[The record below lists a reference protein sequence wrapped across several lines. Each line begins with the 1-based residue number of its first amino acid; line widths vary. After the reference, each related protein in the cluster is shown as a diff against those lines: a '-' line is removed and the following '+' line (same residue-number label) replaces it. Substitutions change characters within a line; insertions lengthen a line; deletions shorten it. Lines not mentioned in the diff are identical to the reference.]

1 MLWPCFRLV
10 EMVKRDF
17 SITERIH
24 VFFSMRSN
32 IPTRRAVRLGLSFS
46 TKRITLNFT
55 EMFDCKLI
63 VLYRKVN
70 LRELKILQREEQKQ
84 GMLLMAKIRRQW
96 DAQEQRF
103 EQELQVNCASLG
115 VWLLIILD

>member
-1 MLWPCFRLV
+1 
-10 EMVKRDF
+10 
-17 SITERIH
+17 
-24 VFFSMRSN
+24 MRSN
-32 IPTRRAVRLGLSFS
+32 IPTRRAVRLGLSFP

-96 DAQEQRF
+96 EAQEQRF
-103 EQELQVNCASLG
+103 DQELQVNCASLG

>member
-1 MLWPCFRLV
+1 M
-10 EMVKRDF
+10 
-17 SITERIH
+17 
-24 VFFSMRSN
+24 
-32 IPTRRAVRLGLSFS
+32 SFS
-46 TKRITLNFT
+46 TKRITLNST
-55 EMFDCKLI
+55 EMFDCKLV

-103 EQELQVNCASLG
+103 EQELQVNCASLR

>member
-1 MLWPCFRLV
+1 MICKSL
-10 EMVKRDF
+10 
-17 SITERIH
+17 S
-24 VFFSMRSN
+24 VFVFCSVRGN
-32 IPTRRAVRLGLSFS
+32 LATRRAVRVGLFFS
-46 TKRITLNFT
+46 TKRITLYFT
-55 EMFDCKLI
+55 ETFDCKFL

-103 EQELQVNCASLG
+103 EQELQVNCAPLG
-115 VWLLIILD
+115 VWSFIILE

>member
-1 MLWPCFRLV
+1 
-10 EMVKRDF
+10 
-17 SITERIH
+17 
-24 VFFSMRSN
+24 
-32 IPTRRAVRLGLSFS
+32 
-46 TKRITLNFT
+46 
-55 EMFDCKLI
+55 MFDCKRI

-103 EQELQVNCASLG
+103 EQELQVNCVSLRS
-115 VWLLIILD
+115 LAFHYSRLIWVAIISLIGFKLYLVSGPKPSKPLITFLTKVYKGPEGR

>member
-1 MLWPCFRLV
+1 MV
-10 EMVKRDF
+10 EKVKRDF

-24 VFFSMRSN
+24 VFFSTRSN

-103 EQELQVNCASLG
+103 EQELQVNCASLR
-115 VWLLIILD
+115 VWLLVIFD

>member
-1 MLWPCFRLV
+1 
-10 EMVKRDF
+10 
-17 SITERIH
+17 
-24 VFFSMRSN
+24 
-32 IPTRRAVRLGLSFS
+32 
-46 TKRITLNFT
+46 
-55 EMFDCKLI
+55 MFDCKLV